1 MSLELIVLGSGTSAG
16 VPMIGCD
23 CPVCTSDDPRDNR
36 MRASVLVRWTDDGLP
51 DTEANR
57 EAVAF
62 NAEQAGVRQVLIDA
76 SPDLRVQ
83 AIRERLS
90 RLDGVVY
97 THMHADHVFGT
108 DDLRRFNA
116 VMGQP
121 IDVFAERQTLDA
133 LSDMLPYIF
142 QAKRGPN
149 KKTFIANLIAHE
161 LHAGEGFDWF
171 GSRWTPVRLMHGRLP
186 ILGFR
191 VDFGGVSGGA
201 SGGAS
206 LAYCTDVSTVPPESW
221 RLLEGLDVLIIDG
234 LRHRHHPTHMTV
246 ERACEVAEQLG
257 AKQTYLTHIAHDLMH
272 AEVDAALPDGVN
284 LAYDGLRIKL
294 DGHHTGAMPNAT
306 ATAKR

>member
-1 MSLELIVLGSGTSAG
+1 MVLELIVLGSGTSAG

-23 CPVCTSDDPRDNR
+23 CPVCTSEDPRDKR

-62 NAEQAGVRQVLIDA
+62 NPEQAGVRQVLIDA
-76 SPDLRVQ
+76 SPDLRMQ

-97 THMHADHVFGT
+97 THPHADHVFGT

-121 IDVFAERQTLDA
+121 IDVYAERETLDA
-133 LSDMLPYIF
+133 LSGMLPYIF

-149 KKTFIANLIAHE
+149 KKTFIANLIPHE
-161 LHAGEGFDWF
+161 LQAGEGFNWF
-171 GSRWTPVRLMHGRLP
+171 GCRWTPVRLMHGRLP
-186 ILGFR
+186 ILGYR
-191 VDFGGVSGGA
+191 VDFDGA
-201 SGGAS
+201 SIG
-206 LAYCTDVSTVPPESW
+206 YCTDVSTVPPESW
-221 RLLEGLDVLIIDG
+221 GLLEGLDVLIIDG

-272 AEVDAALPDGVN
+272 AEVDAALPEGVN
-284 LAYDGLRIKL
+284 LAYDGLRVRL
-294 DGHHTGAMPNAT
+294 GTAVEDGVSGSASATTGRGFMG
-306 ATAKR
+306 

>member
-1 MSLELIVLGSGTSAG
+1 MALELIVLGSGTSAG

-36 MRASVLVRWTDDGLP
+36 MRASVLVRWSDDRLP

-62 NAEQAGVRQVLIDA
+62 NPEQAGVRQVLIDA
-76 SPDLRVQ
+76 SPDLRMQ

-121 IDVFAERQTLDA
+121 IDVHAERATLDA
-133 LSDMLPYIF
+133 LSGMLPYIF

-161 LHAGEGFDWF
+161 LHAGEGFEWF
-171 GSRWTPVRLMHGRLP
+171 GSQWTPVRLMHGRLP
-186 ILGFR
+186 ILGYR
-191 VDFGGVSGGA
+191 IDFEGA
-201 SGGAS
+201 SIG
-206 LAYCTDVSTVPPESW
+206 YCTDVSTVPPESW
-221 RLLEGLDVLIIDG
+221 AQLEGLDVFIIDG

-257 AKQTYLTHIAHDLMH
+257 AQQTYLTHIAHDLLH
-272 AEVDAALPDGVN
+272 AEVDASLPRGVS
-284 LAYDGLRIKL
+284 LAYDGLRVRL
-294 DGHHTGAMPNAT
+294 GRGVGAEHDGTGSASAT
-306 ATAKR
+306 NGRGFMG